1 MNVKILVLQEGGN
14 ICEKDAS
21 LTAAMVKKGASKLF
35 TTAFCKKFID
45 NTGSGKMIQG
55 KGWSYQG
62 KRLIPVGYQA
72 PSKDI
77 NPSSHVLPG
86 DDSNPYFGDILVYAL
101 DKNSN
106 LTNVTEELYEEFYA
120 SSFED
125 VEISTEEEDFELN
138 EEEEEQASDTE
149 EKMDYGEEEGEEGE
163 EGVEEENNGDEESYI
178 ENLGLKT
185 TDIVVEEEEIEEDVS
200 TKDILEDT
208 EYSIQIRNKIVSTF
222 TKILDNEKLSNSI
235 EEAIIQFSKEKAE
248 KERIP
253 RNWENMLFR
262 KIYLNKARSL
272 YTNLNTETYVKNP
285 NFKKKILNGKIKSTD
300 IPSLTFQQVFPEHW
314 KKLMDEKYKKEKM
327 LYEEKQE
334 AMTTQYKCGRCKSR
348 KCTYYELQTRSA
360 DESMTIFITCINC
373 GNRWKQ

>member
-138 EEEEEQASDTE
+138 EEEEEQVSDTE

-222 TKILDNEKLSNSI
+222 MKILDNEKLSNSI

>member
-1 MNVKILVLQEGGN
+1 MITKILILQEGGN

-21 LTAAMVKKGASKLF
+21 LTPAMIKKGPSKLF
-35 TTAFCKKFID
+35 TTAFCKKFMD
-45 NTGSGKMIQG
+45 NLGSGKMIQG

-62 KRLIPVGYQA
+62 KRFIPVGYQS
-72 PSKDI
+72 PSEDI

-101 DKNSN
+101 DKSSN
-106 LTNVTEELYEEFYA
+106 IINITEELYEEFYA
-120 SSFED
+120 DSFED
-125 VEISTEEEDFELN
+125 VGVTSEEDEFELN
-138 EEEEEQASDTE
+138 EGEEEQVSDTE
-149 EKMDYGEEEGEEGE
+149 EKMDYGEEEGEEGIE
-163 EGVEEENNGDEESYI
+163 EEEENMGDEVSYI
-178 ENLGLKT
+178 ENLGLDPVDIIVDEEDEKES
-185 TDIVVEEEEIEEDVS
+185 DIV
-200 TKDILEDT
+200 TKDILDDT
-208 EYSIQIRNKIVSTF
+208 EYSIEIRSKIVSTF
-222 TKILDNEKLSNSI
+222 TKLFDNELLSNSI

-272 YTNLNTETYVKNP
+272 YTNLNTDSYVKNP
-285 NFKKKILNGKIKSTD
+285 NFKRKLVDGKIKPED

-314 KKLMDEKYKKEKM
+314 KEMMDEKYKKEKM
-327 LYEEKQE
+327 LYEEKPE

-360 DESMTIFITCINC
+360 DESMTIFITCITC

>member
-101 DKNSN
+101 DKSSN

-138 EEEEEQASDTE
+138 EEEEEQVSDTE

-185 TDIVVEEEEIEEDVS
+185 TDIVVEEEENEEDVS